1 MEERR
6 GINSPVLY
14 GNFSPEDLSYEYI
27 SDMSE
32 KLHFEGKLQSA
43 KLAAD
48 LGSGVGNS
56 TIILK
61 KLVPNAEIHT
71 VDMIR
76 DRIIDNNRKEIGG
89 KHAHFYESIH
99 SYLERFE
106 DSGTKLDVVLFRAV
120 PEHQLEKEGGYS
132 LLSEAMST
140 GGLVVSIGDT
150 GLDYNHMNQ
159 HFNPLFERDYKEGYG
174 VFVWQKK

>member
-6 GINSPVLY
+6 GINSPILY
-14 GNFSPEDLSYEYI
+14 SNFSSEDLSYEYI
-27 SDMSE
+27 SVLSE
-32 KLHFEGKLQSA
+32 KHHFKEKLQNSR
-43 KLAAD
+43 LAAD
-48 LGSGVGNS
+48 LGSGLGNS
-56 TIILK
+56 TIILR

-76 DRIIDNNRKEIGG
+76 DRIIDDNRKAIGDN
-89 KHAHFYESIH
+89 HAHFYESIH

-106 DSGTKLDVVLFRAV
+106 QSDNKLDVVLFRAV

-150 GLDYNHMNQ
+150 GLDYNSMSQ
-159 HFNPLFERDYKEGYG
+159 HFDPLFERDYREGYG